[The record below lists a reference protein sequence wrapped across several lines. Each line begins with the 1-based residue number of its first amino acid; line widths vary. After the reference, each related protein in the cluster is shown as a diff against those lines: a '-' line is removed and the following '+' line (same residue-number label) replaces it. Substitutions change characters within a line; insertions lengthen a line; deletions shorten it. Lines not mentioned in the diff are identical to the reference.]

1 MPSTDADAFELRRG
15 DVSGMLLIAVVMVKM
30 TPTRGDFTT
39 FQKHIVMHGYHCT
52 VEKALFSHST
62 ALFDLLLEDIEDAR
76 LSLSHGAKL

>member
-39 FQKHIVMHGYHCT
+39 FQKHIVMHGYHCR
-52 VEKALFSHST
+52 EST
-62 ALFDLLLEDIEDAR
+62 F
-76 LSLSHGAKL
+76 